1 MKTFDKQKGVALI
14 LALFFLLILS
24 VLGLSLITNTQMEQ
38 AASNSYSE
46 TVRATYAAQAGIER
60 FRTYLLYDYKWD
72 PQSWGNG
79 LLYVPKGTAGA
90 LPGTGIGETDHDY
103 FDLSNG
109 GAISAPGEV
118 PYDVLDTVPESENP
132 SLFPEITD
140 PTYMPPAGYQI
151 MLRNI
156 GSPGAFSFNE
166 ICVISIGY
174 TGTRKNLFM
183 DYAKGVNILE
193 NCFNGEDIS
202 IWNNIIFGEETTN
215 SGGGNVSAH
224 GNIHVLGVGISDPD
238 DVSYVTKA
246 DVYNCYDDGSCGGQ
260 GELTAAGLNIYLNG
274 PQAARETLGAKLRV
288 RNGTVDLTTGN
299 AWVGPGGSAPFEG
312 AFVCEDCGNFGYEG
326 SSRDKVNALEY
337 AGYDIPAELFSLV
350 RLPRVEDPYEDPV
363 SGIVYPNYS
372 TYLLGNDATADPGI
386 LGLKLATA
394 LGSNNTTTF
403 DSGLAGQI
411 WTAKNTIFSQNA
423 DSGTSA
429 SQKQLDP
436 VDEADP
442 LFSPILGSGK
452 TFAIVAS
459 DSTEGV
465 FVVYKEV
472 APFTQ
477 GGVDYRRQ
485 VHGMV
490 FAAAGAD
497 MNAVSLNV
505 DLDGSDLDG
514 NGDYSNTLPVNES
527 NELIRKVINSLWLA
541 SQKVCGPLSACYTHA
556 DAERTEFHD
565 TLNWDALSDGTKT
578 GKLKTTGHILN
589 GYGVIQVTDIASLDD
604 VTYNGRFTLFMDDS
618 DGAGAAGDIGFAD
631 EIVSVPAYT
640 KSSTWYAFPCQINMG
655 ILARNQI
662 TQGPSPHSHRV
673 GSFYAGEITDVS
685 KQLRILGA
693 MVTADWNFAAGG
705 NPDFHQA
712 MEISRCLPPYMIGG
726 EVIPLLKSVGFVER

>member
-1 MKTFDKQKGVALI
+1 MKIFNKQKGVALI
-14 LALFFLLILS
+14 IAFFFLLILS
-24 VLGLSLITNTQMEQ
+24 VLGLSLITNTQMDQ

-72 PQSWGNG
+72 TQSWGNG
-79 LLYVPKGTAGA
+79 LLYVPKGTPGA

-103 FDLSNG
+103 FDLSNR

-118 PYDVLDTVPESENP
+118 PYDVVDIVPESENP

-140 PTYMPPAGYQI
+140 PTFMPAAGYQI

-156 GSPGAFSFNE
+156 GPPGGPYRFNE

-174 TGTRKNLFM
+174 TGSRKNLFM
-183 DYAKGVNILE
+183 DNAKGVNILE

-224 GNIHVLGVGISDPD
+224 GNIHVLGVGITDPD

-246 DVYNCYDDGSCGGQ
+246 DVYNCYDDGNCGGQ
-260 GELTAAGLNIYLNG
+260 GELTATGLNIYLNS
-274 PQAARETLGAKLRV
+274 AEATRSTLGAKMRV
-288 RNGTVDLTTGN
+288 RNGTVDLTNGN
-299 AWVGPGGSAPFEG
+299 AWVGPGGSAFFEG

-326 SSRDKVNALEY
+326 GSRDKVIALEY
-337 AGYDIPAELFSLV
+337 GGYDIPAELFNLV
-350 RLPRVEDPYEDPV
+350 RLPRVTDPYEDPV
-363 SGIVYPNYS
+363 SGIVYPDYS
-372 TYLLGNDATADPGI
+372 TYLLGNDATSDPGV

-403 DSGLAGQI
+403 DSGLATQI
-411 WTAKNTIFSQNA
+411 WNAKNTIFSQNT
-423 DSGTSA
+423 DPGTSA
-429 SQKQLDP
+429 AQSPLDP
-436 VDEADP
+436 VDEGDP
-442 LFSPILGSGK
+442 NDLFNPTIGTGN
-452 TFAIVAS
+452 TFAIVAADPS
-459 DSTEGV
+459 EGV
-465 FVVYKEV
+465 FVLYKEV

-477 GGVDYRRQ
+477 GGVNYRRQ

-497 MNAVSLNV
+497 MTAVSLNV
-505 DLDGSDLDG
+505 ELDGVG
-514 NGDYSNTLPVNES
+514 AYTKTLLSTES
-527 NELIRKVINSLWLA
+527 NNLIRKVINSLWLA
-541 SQKVCGPLSACYTHA
+541 SQKVCGPSTSCYTTSGNGTSFHSTISPSII
-556 DAERTEFHD
+556 DANGR
-565 TLNWDALSDGTKT
+565 
-578 GKLKTTGHILN
+578 LKTTTHILN
-589 GYGVIQVTDIASLDD
+589 GYGVIEVTDVATMDD

-618 DGAGAAGDIGFAD
+618 DGFGAEGNISFTD
-631 EIVSVPAYT
+631 EIVSVPSYT
-640 KSSTWYAFPCQINMG
+640 VGAASYAFPCQINMG

-662 TQGPSPHSHRV
+662 TQGASPHSHRV
-673 GSFYAGEITDVS
+673 GSFYAGEVSDIS

-712 MEISRCLPPYMIGG
+712 MEISRCLSPYMIGG